1 MEGSILSYTQFRED
15 DEFDFQTGVKE
26 VLSWRDAVTTIE
38 KVLAEK
44 SADPKTWEAWR
55 RILRG

>member
-1 MEGSILSYTQFRED
+1 SGD
-15 DEFDFQTGVKE
+15 DEFDFQKSSKE

-44 SADPKTWEAWR
+44 SADQKAWEAWR